1 MVSSCCNNSRLVSWD
16 NGSIRVVNESTSWA
30 SGTYW
35 DDTSGESVSW
45 DWSNSWGSEWDCWSS
60 NCWGSDSW
68 GGDSWAS
75 YSWYTITI
83 TSTIGEYW
91 GSGSIGSTSSGQMV
105 GSGSNNG
112 WGISWGDSTI
122 WVSYQTGSTGWQSI
136 SKRTYVS
143 CISDAWYGCKSWS
156 WSSNGWNSTIDWSWG
171 NGWYGR
177 GGYKC
182 WGMSS
187 IDGTF
192 GGQMVGSGSDNR
204 WSISWSNS
212 SIWVSY

>member
-35 DDTSGESVSW
+35 DDTSGESMSW
-45 DWSNSWGSEWDCWSS
+45 DWSNSWDWSG
-60 NCWGSDSW
+60 NCWGSNSW

-91 GSGSIGSTSSGQMV
+91 GSGSIGSTSSSQMV

-122 WVSYQTGSTGWQSI
+122 WVSYQTGSTGW
-136 SKRTYVS
+136 
-143 CISDAWYGCKSWS
+143 
-156 WSSNGWNSTIDWSWG
+156 
-171 NGWYGR
+171 
-177 GGYKC
+177 
-182 WGMSS
+182 
-187 IDGTF
+187 
-192 GGQMVGSGSDNR
+192 
-204 WSISWSNS
+204 
-212 SIWVSY
+212 

>member
-1 MVSSCCNNSRLVSWD
+1 MVLPSKTSFGCQMVSSCGSNSWLISGNNSSVWE
-16 NGSIRVVNESTSWA
+16 GNESTSWA

-35 DDTSGESVSW
+35 DDTSGESMSW

-60 NCWGSDSW
+60 NSW

-75 YSWYTITI
+75 YSWYTI

-91 GSGSIGSTSSGQMV
+91 GSGSIGSTSSSQMA
-105 GSGSNNG
+105 
-112 WGISWGDSTI
+112 
-122 WVSYQTGSTGWQSI
+122 
-136 SKRTYVS
+136 YVS
-143 CISDAWYGCKSWS
+143 CVSDGWYGSKSWG
-156 WSSNGWNSTIDWSWG
+156 SNGWTCTIYWSWG
-171 NGWYGR
+171 NSWYGG

-192 GGQMVGSGSDNR
+192 GGQMVGSGSNNR
-204 WSISWSNS
+204 WRIFWSNS
-212 SIWVSY
+212 FILTIWFVVFALLEDCELIPM